1 MSKAKFVTE
10 RCFGKWVK
18 QFNARIEEIDELL
31 RVLRDRIT
39 RLESHVPECPATE
52 GNHAKKSG

>member
-39 RLESHVPECPATE
+39 RLEQKV
-52 GNHAKKSG
+52 G